1 MSSQAGK
8 RLLEADILRP
18 LAVLL
23 VVVLHSFTIYWGKWS
38 PPEGYLPCVPYKWIA
53 ATCFSFTMELFVL
66 LSGYVF
72 GYQIFV
78 QNRQFTLKSL
88 AVNKLKR
95 LIVPSLIF
103 GLIYALIFYL
113 QRGFLDAAYAVL
125 NGAGHLWF
133 LPMLFWCFLSGF
145 LLHRSGM
152 MQRTKLLILLAA
164 VMLSVISFPLRLDK
178 TLYYIFFFYL
188 GIVFMQRQ
196 DICRK
201 LSANNSF
208 LISMAIIWLTLF
220 ISYELVLPSL
230 PRHYETGL
238 LEAGVK
244 LLKKFWIFSY
254 ASAGTL
260 FSFMLAYRIMQKR
273 NNLPKSVLFCTSVS
287 FGVYL
292 FHQIVIEVLYYK
304 TSLPVLVGPYWLPWV
319 GLGIALTLSILLVLL
334 VRKLN
339 LKFLGI

>member
-1 MSSQAGK
+1 MSYQAGK

-38 PPEGYLPCVPYKWIA
+38 PPEGFVDCAPYKWIA

-66 LSGYVF
+66 LSGYIF
-72 GYQIFV
+72 GYQMFV
-78 QNRQFTLKSL
+78 QNKHFTLKSL
-88 AVNKLKR
+88 ARNKLKR

-103 GLIYALIFYL
+103 GLIYGLIFY
-113 QRGFLDAAYAVL
+113 REREFLDAAYAVL

-133 LPMLFWCFLSGF
+133 LPMLFWCFLLGF
-145 LLHRSGM
+145 LLYRSALN
-152 MQRTKLLILLAA
+152 QKTKLLILLAA

-178 TLYYIFFFYL
+178 TLYYLFFFYL
-188 GIVFMQRQ
+188 GMAFMHNQ
-196 DICRK
+196 DVCRR
-201 LSANNSF
+201 LSENNVF
-208 LISMAIIWLTLF
+208 LISMAITWLTLF
-220 ISYELVLPSL
+220 ISYELVLPAL
-230 PRHYETGL
+230 PRHFESGL
-238 LEAGVK
+238 LEVSVK
-244 LLKKFWIFSY
+244 LLKKAWVFLY

-260 FSFMLAYRIMQKR
+260 FSFMLAYRIMQR
-273 NNLPKSVLFCTSVS
+273 RTCLPKSVLFCSSVS

-304 TSLPVLVGPYWLPWV
+304 TSLPVLLGPYWLPWI
-319 GLGIALTLSILLVLL
+319 GLGVAMSVSVLLVLL
-334 VRKLN
+334 VRRLD